1 MQRIALSKDLE
12 LSQIIYG
19 MWRLGD
25 DHDTSPAAVQA
36 KIEACLEQGI
46 TPWIKP
52 TFMAIMVLKAYLEN
66 VFLLLH
72 T

>member
-25 DHDTSPAAVQA
+25 DQDTSTAAVQA
-36 KIEACLEQGI
+36 KIEVFRTRDNI
-46 TPWIKP
+46 TGSSRHLWW
-52 TFMAIMVLKAYLEN
+52 LCC
-66 VFLLLH
+66 
-72 T
+72 